1 MRLTLRRHQLAI
13 CLFGAWL
20 LAGCSKAPD
29 SPAATAEPA
38 PATASAPAATAAT
51 ADATAL
57 SPDASAGIAWVHAA
71 TDAEVDA
78 AFAQARSLGK
88 PLMLYWGASWCPP
101 CNQLKATLFNRADFI
116 ARTRAFVAVDIDG
129 DRPGAQKL
137 GSRFRVN
144 GYPTTVLFDSQGVE
158 ITRLPGEVDPALYTD
173 LLGVGMTAG
182 RPVKDLVAAA
192 RSGGAG
198 LTASD
203 WTLLAFYSW
212 DTDQAQW
219 LRKDELPAVL
229 AQLARACP
237 PEHADAATRLWLKSL
252 SADRPKGSA
261 PDRSAP
267 PRLLALL
274 NDAAR
279 ARRHVDS
286 LSYGATAIVRAASA
300 KASADRRALLPAFDA
315 ALQRLQQDTT
325 LSRGDRLTA
334 LMARMDLARIDAPD
348 ADDTASKRGPPP
360 ALPAALVAE
369 VRAEAARLD
378 ADITDGH
385 ERQAVIPAAAWA
397 LTDAGLSAESDALL
411 QANLAKSHSPYYLMS
426 ALAEN
431 AQQRGDTAAALR
443 WRAQAFEAS
452 TGNATRL
459 QWGARY
465 VAALLELAPKDEARI
480 EKAVGQ
486 VWALAAEQPDA
497 FHERSKSSLKR
508 LGARLQKWNAGGA
521 HRAAFARL
529 QAGLGTV
536 CSRLGA
542 EPAQQSACNALLAAD
557 TRATPG

>member
-1 MRLTLRRHQLAI
+1 MRRHTRHAAAGLLAAA
-13 CLFGAWL
+13 LA
-20 LAGCSKAPD
+20 AGCSRLADAP
-29 SPAATAEPA
+29 PTAAAAQAAVA
-38 PATASAPAATAAT
+38 PASAPAAPAVDPSAA
-51 ADATAL
+51 A
-57 SPDASAGIAWVHAA
+57 AGIAWIHAA

-78 AFAQARSLGK
+78 AFAEARRLGK
-88 PLMLYWGASWCPP
+88 PVMLYWGAGWCPP

-158 ITRLPGEVDPALYTD
+158 ITRLPGEVDPALYTE

-182 RPVKDLVAAA
+182 RPVKELVAAA

-203 WTLLAFYSW
+203 WTLLAFHSW

-219 LRKDELPAVL
+219 LRKDERPDLL
-229 AQLARACP
+229 AQLAKACP
-237 PEHADAATRLWLKSL
+237 PEHADAATRLWLKARA
-252 SADRPKGSA
+252 ADRPPGRA
-261 PDRSAP
+261 PETAAL
-267 PRLLALL
+267 PRLQALL
-274 NDAAR
+274 ADAA
-279 ARRHVDS
+279 ASRRHVDS
-286 LSYGATAIVRAASA
+286 LSYGATSIVRAASA
-300 KASADRRALLPAFDA
+300 RGSAERRALQPAFDA
-315 ALQRLQQDTT
+315 SLQRLQHDTT

-348 ADDTASKRGPPP
+348 ADDSVSKKRPPP
-360 ALPAALVAE
+360 PLPAALVAE

-385 ERQAVIPAAAWA
+385 ERQAVIPVAAWA

-426 ALAEN
+426 GLAEN
-431 AQQRGDTAAALR
+431 AHERGDTAAALR
-443 WRAQAFEAS
+443 WREQAFEAS

-497 FHERSKSSLKR
+497 FHERSKGSLTR
-508 LGARLQKWNAGGA
+508 LGARLLKWNAGGA
-521 HRAAFARL
+521 HAPALARL
-529 QAGLGTV
+529 RKGLDAV
-536 CSRLGA
+536 CARLDD
-542 EPAQQSACNALLAAD
+542 EPAQQAAC
-557 TRATPG
+557 RATLATGQTAAPG